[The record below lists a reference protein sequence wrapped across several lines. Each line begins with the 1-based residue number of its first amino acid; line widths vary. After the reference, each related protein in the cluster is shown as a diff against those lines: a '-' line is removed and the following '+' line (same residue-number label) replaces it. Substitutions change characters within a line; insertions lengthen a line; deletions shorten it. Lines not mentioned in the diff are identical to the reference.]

1 MAIRSFNHNIL
12 YRYIQIYKPALTLNL
27 TYLVLNLPHT
37 FAVMSRVAIHTLGC
51 KLNYSESSTIVRQL
65 ESNGFTKVDF
75 TEESDIYIINTC
87 SVTDNADKKCRTT
100 VKAVLKQNP
109 EAYVVVI
116 GCYAQLKPKE
126 ISEIPGVDMVL
137 GAAEKFNMI
146 EHLHSLQKEE
156 KAIVLNKNIKET
168 QEFVPAFS
176 YGDRTRSF
184 LKVQDGCDYFCSFCT
199 IPLAR
204 GKSRNASVAETV
216 AKAKEVAATNI
227 KEVVITGVNIGDFGA
242 DQDYAET
249 LYDLL
254 LELDKVEGIER
265 YRISS
270 IEPNLLTNEII
281 DFVSAS
287 DKFVPHFHIPL
298 QSGDDEIL
306 LKMRRKYLSELYAD
320 RIARIKKR
328 MPNSCIGVDVIVGFP
343 GETEEHFLN
352 TYNFLN
358 ELDISYLHVFPYSE
372 RNNTTAKKMEGK
384 VLKADKMERA
394 KRLRILSEKKKRY
407 FYETQLGK
415 SMQVLWEEERQ
426 GDNMQGFSE
435 NYVRFEA
442 PYDSTKVNTIEI
454 LNFDQI
460 NESGLAKASLK
471 EHLQ

>member
-1 MAIRSFNHNIL
+1 
-12 YRYIQIYKPALTLNL
+12 
-27 TYLVLNLPHT
+27 
-37 FAVMSRVAIHTLGC
+37 MSRVAIHTLGC

-216 AKAKEVAATNI
+216 AKAKEVADTNI

>member
-1 MAIRSFNHNIL
+1 MF
-12 YRYIQIYKPALTLNL
+12 
-27 TYLVLNLPHT
+27 
-37 FAVMSRVAIHTLGC
+37 RVAIHTLGC
-51 KLNYSESSTIVRQL
+51 KLNFSESSTIVRQL
-65 ESNGFTKVDF
+65 EDNGFDRVDF
-75 TEESDIYIINTC
+75 SEEADIYVINTC

-100 VKAVLKQNP
+100 VKSVLKQNP

-146 EHLHSLQKEE
+146 EHLHSLEKEE
-156 KAIVLNKNIKET
+156 KSIVFNKNIKET
-168 QEFVPAFS
+168 QDFVPAFS

-204 GKSRNASVAETV
+204 GKSRNATVAETV
-216 AKAKEVAATNI
+216 AKAKEVAATDI

-249 LYDLL
+249 FYDLIV
-254 LELDKVEGIER
+254 ELDKVEGIER

-270 IEPNLLTNEII
+270 IEPNLLSNEII
-281 DFVSAS
+281 DFVAAS

-306 LKMRRKYLSELYAD
+306 TKMRRKYLSDLYTD
-320 RIARIKKR
+320 RIARIKIQ
-328 MPNSCIGVDVIVGFP
+328 MPNCCIGVDVIVGFP
-343 GETEEHFLN
+343 GESEEHFMN
-352 TYNFLN
+352 TYQFLN

-372 RNNTTAKKMEGK
+372 RNNTTAKKLAYK
-384 VLKADKMERA
+384 VTKVEKTDRA
-394 KRLRILSEKKKRY
+394 KRLRILSHKKKRH
-407 FYETQLGK
+407 FYETQLGRD
-415 SMQVLWEEERQ
+415 MDVLWEEEHQ
-426 GDNMQGFSE
+426 GENMQGFSE
-435 NYVRFEA
+435 NYVCFET
-442 PYDSTKVNTIEI
+442 PYDPARINMVERLKFSE
-454 LNFDQI
+454 I
-460 NESGLAKASLK
+460 NENGLAKASLK

>member
-1 MAIRSFNHNIL
+1 M
-12 YRYIQIYKPALTLNL
+12 Y
-27 TYLVLNLPHT
+27 
-37 FAVMSRVAIHTLGC
+37 RVAIHTLGC

-65 ESNGFTKVDF
+65 ENNGFSRVDF
-75 TEESDIYIINTC
+75 SDEADIYIINTC

-100 VKAVLKQNP
+100 VKSVLKQNP

-146 EHLHSLQKEE
+146 EHLQSLKKEE
-156 KAIVLNKNIKET
+156 EAIVFNKNIKET
-168 QEFVPAFS
+168 QDFVTAFS

-204 GKSRNASVAETV
+204 GKSRNATIAETV
-216 AKAKEVAATNI
+216 AKAKEVAATDI

-249 LYDLL
+249 FYDLIV
-254 LELDKVEGIER
+254 ELDKVEGIER

-270 IEPNLLTNEII
+270 IEPNLLSNEII
-281 DFVSAS
+281 DFVAAS

-306 LKMRRKYLSELYAD
+306 TKMRRKYLSDLYVD
-320 RIARIKKR
+320 RIKRIKKQ

-343 GETEEHFLN
+343 GETEEHFLT

-372 RNNTTAKKMEGK
+372 RNNTTAKKMTDK
-384 VLKADKMERA
+384 VTKAEKTERA
-394 KRLRILSEKKKRY
+394 QRLRILSTKKKRY
-407 FYETQLGK
+407 FYETQLGRE
-415 SMQVLWEEERQ
+415 MNVLWEEEKQ
-426 GDNMQGFSE
+426 GENMQGFSE

-442 PYDSTKVNTIEI
+442 PYDASRVNIVER
-454 LNFDQI
+454 LRFENI

>member
-1 MAIRSFNHNIL
+1 MNRL
-12 YRYIQIYKPALTLNL
+12 K
-27 TYLVLNLPHT
+27 
-37 FAVMSRVAIHTLGC
+37 FAAMSRVAIHTLGC
-51 KLNYSESSTIVRQL
+51 KLNFSESSTIVRQL
-65 ESNGFTKVDF
+65 EDNGFSRVDF
-75 TEESDIYIINTC
+75 SDEADIYIINTC

-100 VKAVLKQNP
+100 VKSVLKQNP

-146 EHLHSLQKEE
+146 EHLHTLKKEE
-156 KAIVLNKNIKET
+156 EAIVFNKNIKET
-168 QEFVPAFS
+168 QDFVPAFS

-204 GKSRNASVAETV
+204 GKSRNATVAETV
-216 AKAKEVAATNI
+216 AKAKEVAATDI

-242 DQDYAET
+242 DQEYAET
-249 LYDLL
+249 FYDLIV
-254 LELDKVEGIER
+254 ELDKVEGIER

-270 IEPNLLTNEII
+270 IEPNLLSNEII
-281 DFVSAS
+281 DFVAAS

-306 LKMRRKYLSELYAD
+306 TKMRRKYLSDLYVD
-320 RIARIKKR
+320 RISRIKEQ

-343 GETEEHFLN
+343 GETEEHFLT

-358 ELDISYLHVFPYSE
+358 ALDISYLHVFPYSE
-372 RNNTTAKKMEGK
+372 RNNTTAKKMQGQ
-384 VLKADKMERA
+384 VTKAEKTERA
-394 KRLRILSEKKKRY
+394 QRLRILSAKKKRY
-407 FYETQLGK
+407 FYETQVGRE
-415 SMQVLWEEERQ
+415 MEVLWEEEKQ
-426 GDNMQGFSE
+426 GENMQGFSE
-435 NYVRFEA
+435 NYIRFEA
-442 PYDSTKVNTIEI
+442 PYDATRVNTVET
-454 LNFDQI
+454 LCFDQI
-460 NESGLAKASLK
+460 NEAGLAKASLK

>member
-1 MAIRSFNHNIL
+1 
-12 YRYIQIYKPALTLNL
+12 
-27 TYLVLNLPHT
+27 
-37 FAVMSRVAIHTLGC
+37 MSRVAIHTLGC

-156 KAIVLNKNIKET
+156 KAIVFNKNIKET

-204 GKSRNASVAETV
+204 GKSRNASIAETV
-216 AKAKEVAATNI
+216 AKAKEVADTNI

>member
-1 MAIRSFNHNIL
+1 
-12 YRYIQIYKPALTLNL
+12 
-27 TYLVLNLPHT
+27 
-37 FAVMSRVAIHTLGC
+37 MSRVAIHTLGC

-156 KAIVLNKNIKET
+156 KAIVFNKKIKET

>member
-1 MAIRSFNHNIL
+1 
-12 YRYIQIYKPALTLNL
+12 
-27 TYLVLNLPHT
+27 
-37 FAVMSRVAIHTLGC
+37 MSRVAIHTLGC

-156 KAIVLNKNIKET
+156 KAIVFNKNIKET

-184 LKVQDGCDYFCSFCT
+184 LKVHDGCDYFCSFCT

-442 PYDSTKVNTIEI
+442 PYDSTKINTIEI
-454 LNFDQI
+454 LNFNQI

>member
-1 MAIRSFNHNIL
+1 MVNRL
-12 YRYIQIYKPALTLNL
+12 K
-27 TYLVLNLPHT
+27 
-37 FAVMSRVAIHTLGC
+37 FAAMSRVAIHTLGC
-51 KLNYSESSTIVRQL
+51 KLNFSESSTIVRQL
-65 ESNGFTKVDF
+65 EDNGFSRVDF
-75 TEESDIYIINTC
+75 SDEADIYIINTC

-100 VKAVLKQNP
+100 VKSVLKQNP

-146 EHLHSLQKEE
+146 EHLHTLKKEE
-156 KAIVLNKNIKET
+156 EAIVFNKNIKET
-168 QEFVPAFS
+168 QDFVPAFS

-204 GKSRNASVAETV
+204 GKSRNATVAETV
-216 AKAKEVAATNI
+216 AKAKEVAATDI

-242 DQDYAET
+242 DQEYAET
-249 LYDLL
+249 FYDLIV
-254 LELDKVEGIER
+254 ELDKVEGIER

-270 IEPNLLTNEII
+270 IEPNLLSNEII
-281 DFVSAS
+281 DFVAAS

-306 LKMRRKYLSELYAD
+306 TKMRRKYLSDLYVD
-320 RIARIKKR
+320 RISRIKEQ

-343 GETEEHFLN
+343 GETEEHFLT

-358 ELDISYLHVFPYSE
+358 ALDISYLHVFPYSE
-372 RNNTTAKKMEGK
+372 RNNTTAKKMQGK
-384 VLKADKMERA
+384 VTKAEKTERA
-394 KRLRILSEKKKRY
+394 QRLRILSAKKKRY
-407 FYETQLGK
+407 FYETQVGRE
-415 SMQVLWEEERQ
+415 MEVLWEEEKQ
-426 GDNMQGFSE
+426 GENMQGFSE
-435 NYVRFEA
+435 NYIRFEA
-442 PYDSTKVNTIEI
+442 PYDATRVNTVET
-454 LNFDQI
+454 LCFDQI
-460 NESGLAKASLK
+460 NETGLAKASLK

>member
-1 MAIRSFNHNIL
+1 
-12 YRYIQIYKPALTLNL
+12 
-27 TYLVLNLPHT
+27 
-37 FAVMSRVAIHTLGC
+37 MSRVAIHTLGC

-65 ESNGFTKVDF
+65 ESNGFTKVEF
-75 TEESDIYIINTC
+75 TDEADIYIINTC

-100 VKAVLKQNP
+100 VKGVLKQNP

-146 EHLHSLQKEE
+146 EHLHSLKKEE
-156 KAIVLNKNIKET
+156 EAIVFNKNIKET
-168 QEFVPAFS
+168 QDFIPAFS

-204 GKSRNASVAETV
+204 GKSRNASVDETV
-216 AKAKEVAATNI
+216 AKAKEVAATDI

-242 DQDYAET
+242 HQEYAET
-249 LYDLL
+249 FYDLIV
-254 LELDKVEGIER
+254 ELDKIEGIDR

-270 IEPNLLTNEII
+270 IEPNLLSNEII
-281 DFVSAS
+281 DFVAAS
-287 DKFVPHFHIPL
+287 EKFVPHFHIPL

-306 LKMRRKYLSELYAD
+306 TKMRRKYLSELYVE
-320 RIARIKKR
+320 RISRIKKQ
-328 MPNSCIGVDVIVGFP
+328 MPDCCIGVDVIVGFP
-343 GETEEHFLN
+343 GETEEHFEN
-352 TYNFLN
+352 TYTFLN
-358 ELDISYLHVFPYSE
+358 ELDVSYLHVFPYSE
-372 RNNTTAKKMEGK
+372 RNNTTAKKMAGK
-384 VLKADKMERA
+384 ITKKQKTERA
-394 KRLRILSEKKKRY
+394 QRLRILSAKKKRY

-415 SMQVLWEEERQ
+415 PMQVLWEEERQ
-426 GDNMQGFSE
+426 GESMQGFSE
-435 NYVRFEA
+435 NYIRFEA
-442 PYDSTKVNTIEI
+442 PYDASRVNTVEH
-454 LNFDQI
+454 LMFDEI

>member
-1 MAIRSFNHNIL
+1 
-12 YRYIQIYKPALTLNL
+12 
-27 TYLVLNLPHT
+27 
-37 FAVMSRVAIHTLGC
+37 MSRVAIHTLGC

-156 KAIVLNKNIKET
+156 KAIVFNKNIKET

-184 LKVQDGCDYFCSFCT
+184 LKVHDGCDYFCSFCT

-204 GKSRNASVAETV
+204 GKSRNASIAETV

>member
-1 MAIRSFNHNIL
+1 MAIRSFNYNIL

-156 KAIVLNKNIKET
+156 KAIVFNKNIKET

-216 AKAKEVAATNI
+216 AKAKEVADTNI

>member
-1 MAIRSFNHNIL
+1 M
-12 YRYIQIYKPALTLNL
+12 
-27 TYLVLNLPHT
+27 
-37 FAVMSRVAIHTLGC
+37 GC

-65 ESNGFTKVDF
+65 ENNGFSRVDF
-75 TEESDIYIINTC
+75 SDEADIYIINTC

-100 VKAVLKQNP
+100 VKSVLKQNP

-146 EHLHSLQKEE
+146 EHLHSLKKEE
-156 KAIVLNKNIKET
+156 EAIVFNKNIKET
-168 QEFVPAFS
+168 QDFVTAFS

-204 GKSRNASVAETV
+204 GKSRNATIAETV
-216 AKAKEVAATNI
+216 AKAKEVAATDI

-249 LYDLL
+249 FYDLIV
-254 LELDKVEGIER
+254 ELDKVEGIER

-270 IEPNLLTNEII
+270 IEPNLLSNEII
-281 DFVSAS
+281 DFVAAS

-298 QSGDDEIL
+298 QSGSDDL
-306 LKMRRKYLSELYAD
+306 LKKMRRKYLSDLYVD
-320 RIARIKKR
+320 RIKRIKKQ

-343 GETEEHFLN
+343 GETEEHFLT

-372 RNNTTAKKMEGK
+372 RNNTTAKKMTDK
-384 VLKADKMERA
+384 VTKAEKTERA
-394 KRLRILSEKKKRY
+394 QRLRILSTKKKRY
-407 FYETQLGK
+407 FYETQLGRE
-415 SMQVLWEEERQ
+415 MNVLWEEEKQ
-426 GDNMQGFSE
+426 GENMQGFSE

-442 PYDSTKVNTIEI
+442 PYDASRVNIVER
-454 LNFDQI
+454 LRFENI

>member
-1 MAIRSFNHNIL
+1 MNRL
-12 YRYIQIYKPALTLNL
+12 K
-27 TYLVLNLPHT
+27 
-37 FAVMSRVAIHTLGC
+37 FAAMSRVAIHTLGC
-51 KLNYSESSTIVRQL
+51 KLNFSESSTIVRQL
-65 ESNGFTKVDF
+65 EDNGFSRVDF
-75 TEESDIYIINTC
+75 SDEADIYIINTC

-100 VKAVLKQNP
+100 VKSVLKQNP

-146 EHLHSLQKEE
+146 EHLHTLKKEE
-156 KAIVLNKNIKET
+156 EAIVFNKNIKET
-168 QEFVPAFS
+168 QDFVPAFS

-204 GKSRNASVAETV
+204 GKSRNATVAETV
-216 AKAKEVAATNI
+216 AKAKEVAATDI

-242 DQDYAET
+242 DQEYVET
-249 LYDLL
+249 FYDLIV
-254 LELDKVEGIER
+254 ELDKIEGIER

-270 IEPNLLTNEII
+270 IEPNLLSNEII
-281 DFVSAS
+281 DFVAAS

-306 LKMRRKYLSELYAD
+306 TKMRRKYLSDLYVD
-320 RIARIKKR
+320 RISRIKEQ

-343 GETEEHFLN
+343 GETEEHFLT

-358 ELDISYLHVFPYSE
+358 ALDISYLHVFPYSE
-372 RNNTTAKKMEGK
+372 RNNTTAKKMQGK
-384 VLKADKMERA
+384 VTKAEKTERA
-394 KRLRILSEKKKRY
+394 QRLRILSAKKKRF
-407 FYETQLGK
+407 FYETQVGRE
-415 SMQVLWEEERQ
+415 MEVLWEEEKQ
-426 GDNMQGFSE
+426 GESMQGFSE
-435 NYVRFEA
+435 NYIRFEA
-442 PYDSTKVNTIEI
+442 PYDATRVNTVET
-454 LNFDQI
+454 LCFDQI
-460 NESGLAKASLK
+460 NETGLAKASLK

>member
-1 MAIRSFNHNIL
+1 
-12 YRYIQIYKPALTLNL
+12 
-27 TYLVLNLPHT
+27 
-37 FAVMSRVAIHTLGC
+37 MSRVAIHTLGC

-65 ESNGFTKVDF
+65 ESNGFSKVNF
-75 TEESDIYIINTC
+75 TDEADIYIINTC

-100 VKAVLKQNP
+100 VKSVLKQNP

-156 KAIVLNKNIKET
+156 KAIIFNKNIKET
-168 QEFVPAFS
+168 QDFIPAFS

-204 GKSRNASVAETV
+204 GKSRNATVAETV
-216 AKAKEVAATNI
+216 AKATEVAATNI

-242 DQDYAET
+242 DQEYAET
-249 LYDLL
+249 FYDLIV
-254 LELDKVEGIER
+254 ELDKIEGIDR

-270 IEPNLLTNEII
+270 IEPNLLSNEII
-281 DFVSAS
+281 DFVAAS

-298 QSGDDEIL
+298 QSGDDDIL
-306 LKMRRKYLSELYAD
+306 TKMRRKYLSDLYVE
-320 RIARIKKR
+320 RIARIKKQ
-328 MPNSCIGVDVIVGFP
+328 MPDCCIGVDVIVGFP
-343 GETEEHFLN
+343 GETEEHFMN
-352 TYNFLN
+352 TYSFLN

-372 RNNTTAKKMEGK
+372 RNNTTAKKLPNKITKSEK
-384 VLKADKMERA
+384 TERA
-394 KRLRILSEKKKRY
+394 ARLRILSQKKKRF
-407 FYETQLGK
+407 FYESQLGK
-415 SMQVLWEEERQ
+415 SMNVLWEEEKQ
-426 GDNMQGFSE
+426 GGMMQGFSE
-435 NYVRFEA
+435 NYIRFEA
-442 PYDSTKVNTIEI
+442 PYDETRVNTVER
-454 LNFDQI
+454 LVFDEI
-460 NESGLAKASLK
+460 NESGLAVSSLK

>member
-1 MAIRSFNHNIL
+1 MVNRL
-12 YRYIQIYKPALTLNL
+12 K
-27 TYLVLNLPHT
+27 
-37 FAVMSRVAIHTLGC
+37 FAAMSRVAIHTLGC
-51 KLNYSESSTIVRQL
+51 KLNFSESSTIVRQL
-65 ESNGFTKVDF
+65 EDNGFARVDF
-75 TEESDIYIINTC
+75 SDEADIYIINTC

-100 VKAVLKQNP
+100 VKSVLKQNP

-146 EHLHSLQKEE
+146 EHLHTLKKEE
-156 KAIVLNKNIKET
+156 EAIVFNKNIKET
-168 QEFVPAFS
+168 QDFVPAFS

-204 GKSRNASVAETV
+204 GKSRNATVAETV
-216 AKAKEVAATNI
+216 AKAKEVAATDI

-242 DQDYAET
+242 DQEYVET
-249 LYDLL
+249 FYDLIV
-254 LELDKVEGIER
+254 ELDKIEGIER

-270 IEPNLLTNEII
+270 IEPNLLSNEII
-281 DFVSAS
+281 DFVAAS

-306 LKMRRKYLSELYAD
+306 TKMRRKYLSDLYVD
-320 RIARIKKR
+320 RISRIKEQ

-343 GETEEHFLN
+343 GETEEHFLT

-358 ELDISYLHVFPYSE
+358 ALDISYLHVFPYSE
-372 RNNTTAKKMEGK
+372 RNNTTAKKMQGK
-384 VLKADKMERA
+384 VTKAEKTERA
-394 KRLRILSEKKKRY
+394 QRLRILSAKKKRF
-407 FYETQLGK
+407 FYETQVGRE
-415 SMQVLWEEERQ
+415 MEVLWEEEKQ
-426 GDNMQGFSE
+426 GESMQGFSE
-435 NYVRFEA
+435 NYIRFEA
-442 PYDSTKVNTIEI
+442 PYDATRVNTVET
-454 LNFDQI
+454 LCFDQI
-460 NESGLAKASLK
+460 NETGLAKASLK

>member
-1 MAIRSFNHNIL
+1 
-12 YRYIQIYKPALTLNL
+12 
-27 TYLVLNLPHT
+27 
-37 FAVMSRVAIHTLGC
+37 MSRVAIHTLGC

-156 KAIVLNKNIKET
+156 KAIVFNKNIKET

-204 GKSRNASVAETV
+204 GKSRNASIAETV
-216 AKAKEVAATNI
+216 AKAKEVADTNI

-426 GDNMQGFSE
+426 GNNMQGFSE

>member
-1 MAIRSFNHNIL
+1 
-12 YRYIQIYKPALTLNL
+12 
-27 TYLVLNLPHT
+27 
-37 FAVMSRVAIHTLGC
+37 MSRVAIHTLGC

-156 KAIVLNKNIKET
+156 KAIVFNKNIKET

>member
-1 MAIRSFNHNIL
+1 
-12 YRYIQIYKPALTLNL
+12 
-27 TYLVLNLPHT
+27 
-37 FAVMSRVAIHTLGC
+37 MSRVAIHTLGC

-65 ESNGFTKVDF
+65 ENNGFSRVDF
-75 TEESDIYIINTC
+75 SDEADIYIINTC

-100 VKAVLKQNP
+100 VKSVLKQNP

-146 EHLHSLQKEE
+146 EHLHSLKKEE
-156 KAIVLNKNIKET
+156 EAIVFNKNIKET
-168 QEFVPAFS
+168 QDFVPAFS

-204 GKSRNASVAETV
+204 GKSRNATIAETV
-216 AKAKEVAATNI
+216 AKAKEVAATDV

-242 DQDYAET
+242 DQEYAET
-249 LYDLL
+249 FYDLIV
-254 LELDKVEGIER
+254 ELDKVEGIER

-270 IEPNLLTNEII
+270 IEPNLLSNEII
-281 DFVSAS
+281 DFVAAS

-306 LKMRRKYLSELYAD
+306 TKMRRKYLSDLYVE
-320 RIARIKKR
+320 RIGRIKKQ

-343 GETEEHFLN
+343 GETEDHFLT

-372 RNNTTAKKMEGK
+372 RNNTTAKKMTDK
-384 VLKADKMERA
+384 VSKAEKTERA
-394 KRLRILSEKKKRY
+394 QRLRILSAKKKRY
-407 FYETQLGK
+407 FYESQL
-415 SMQVLWEEERQ
+415 SREMNVLWEEEKQ
-426 GDNMQGFSE
+426 GENMQGFSE
-435 NYVRFEA
+435 NYIRFEA
-442 PYDSTKVNTIEI
+442 AYDANRVNTIER
-454 LNFDQI
+454 LGFDKI
-460 NESGLAKASLK
+460 SESGLAKASLK